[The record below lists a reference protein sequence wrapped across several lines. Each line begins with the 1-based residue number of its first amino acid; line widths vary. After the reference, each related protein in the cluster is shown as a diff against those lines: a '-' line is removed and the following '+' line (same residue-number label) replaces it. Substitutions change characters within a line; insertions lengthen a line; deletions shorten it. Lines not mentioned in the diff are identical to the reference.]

1 MCHRL
6 SLYPPIPQ
14 IEELSKAGVTA
25 LAAGGW
31 HSAVITA
38 GGLIYIWG
46 RGEHGRL
53 GLGDGWKD
61 RLRPVE
67 LPLAARATAVSCG
80 GTHSVVLTEHGT
92 LLSFGRQSFGR
103 LGRSASTDP
112 NVPGPVELPPP
123 PPGCSWRVDAASAGG
138 RHTLALVTAL
148 PHQPAAEM
156 DGLHSARDDAPAALR
171 AAAAVRGGLT
181 PTGSA
186 TPVEGE

>member
-1 MCHRL
+1 M
-6 SLYPPIPQ
+6 
-14 IEELSKAGVTA
+14 TA

-80 GTHSVVLTEHGT
+80 GTHSVALTEHGT

-123 PPGCSWRVDAASAGG
+123 PGCTWRVDAASAGG
-138 RHTLALVTAL
+138 RHTLALVTAV
-148 PHQPAAEM
+148 PCQPAAGPDS
-156 DGLHSARDDAPAALR
+156 DGLHSAVDDAPAAFR
-171 AAAAVRGGLT
+171 AAAAVRGSLT
-181 PTGSA
+181 PSGAT
-186 TPVEGE
+186 TPVEAE